1 MDFTREPIVE
11 SVITP
16 KEGYK
21 LVIRSSK
28 GLGQEEFLVDS
39 VEVVTFGGSCFYR
52 SLERPKCFLVPI
64 GDYELIEVRETRMV
78 LKTAQTGGE
87 RSSIKISANRSAP
100 APVKEKE
107 EGEEMAEPAEP
118 RQEKG
123 KRRRQSRRRRN
134 GREETQE
141 VASNAEAPSEEG
153 IDTFMD
159 MLEEEIVE
167 GSMETTISPPPAP
180 LTSPAPVKTLLP
192 PPKRLISDTIARYK
206 EDEKFKGA
214 FMSPSEM
221 VKEVQGEEVQGEVEE
236 SEPELPFV
244 QGDGLSVAGNVSETI
259 SEENRS
265 DYSTHWI
272 IPEIG
277 EESSAPTSAVQ
288 KNGDP
293 E

>member
-1 MDFTREPIVE
+1 MDFTREPIIE

-28 GLGQEEFLVDS
+28 GLGQEEYLVDS

-78 LKTAQTGGE
+78 LKTAHSGGE
-87 RSSIKISANRSAP
+87 RGSIKISANRPAP
-100 APVKEKE
+100 ADVARQPRPVKEKE
-107 EGEEMAEPAEP
+107 EGEEATESEEP

-123 KRRRQSRRRRN
+123 KRRRQSRRRR
-134 GREETQE
+134 GREETAE
-141 VASNAEAPSEEG
+141 TSSLAAEAPSEEG
-153 IDTFMD
+153 FDGFVDMMD
-159 MLEEEIVE
+159 EEIVVE
-167 GSMETTISPPPAP
+167 GFAETAAPTPPPA
-180 LTSPAPVKTLLP
+180 PAPVKTLLP

-221 VKEVQGEEVQGEVEE
+221 ATTAQSDTEEPEA
-236 SEPELPFV
+236 ELPFV
-244 QGDGLSVAGNVSETI
+244 EGDGLRGVGTESEII
-259 SEENRS
+259 SEEKRV
-265 DYSTHWI
+265 DYSSHWI
-272 IPEIG
+272 IPEIV
-277 EESSAPTSAVQ
+277 EEQAVQ
-288 KNGDP
+288 KNDNR

>member
-1 MDFTREPIVE
+1 MDFTREPIIE

-28 GLGQEEFLVDS
+28 GLGQEEYLVDS

-78 LKTAQTGGE
+78 LKTAQVGGE
-87 RSSIKISANRSAP
+87 RGSIKISANRPERPTPAP
-100 APVKEKE
+100 AKERE
-107 EGEEMAEPAEP
+107 ETEETAESGEQ
-118 RQEKG
+118 RQDKG
-123 KRRRQSRRRRN
+123 KRRRQSRRRR
-134 GREETQE
+134 GREETAE
-141 VASNAEAPSEEG
+141 TSSTAAEAHSEEG
-153 IDTFMD
+153 FDGFIEMMD
-159 MLEEEIVE
+159 EEIVME
-167 GSMETTISPPPAP
+167 GSVEKTVAPTPPPA
-180 LTSPAPVKTLLP
+180 PAPVKTLLP

-214 FMSPSEM
+214 FMTPGEM
-221 VKEVQGEEVQGEVEE
+221 TPDTQGEAEE

-244 QGDGLSVAGNVSETI
+244 EGDGLGAAGIVSETI
-259 SEENRS
+259 SEETKTNHS
-265 DYSTHWI
+265 SHWI
-272 IPEIG
+272 IPEIV
-277 EESSAPTSAVQ
+277 EEQAVQ
-288 KNGDP
+288 KNDNR